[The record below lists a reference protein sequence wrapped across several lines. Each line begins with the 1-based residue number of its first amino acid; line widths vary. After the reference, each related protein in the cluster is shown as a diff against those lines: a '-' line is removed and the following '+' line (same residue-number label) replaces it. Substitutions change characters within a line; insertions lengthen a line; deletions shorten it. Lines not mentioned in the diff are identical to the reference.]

1 MAFSKVAT
9 ATFSIAKELKTFIFV
24 RTGKKLLSIGFIR
37 RNRLAIICGVIL
49 WLAATI
55 SGYFI
60 YDSTRVK
67 YIENLYRQGTSAVKE
82 LAAIS
87 GTHLLENDILKLN
100 AMIRDFLRGKDIEF
114 ITILDH
120 RDFVVAHTRP
130 EMIDQPFYKLS
141 GKKPLDIID
150 GVIISSGTD
159 PEGNEI
165 ILFSKK
171 VEFSGINIGKIH
183 LAFSKTVSDNTLWRY
198 RVFFILGLASVTL
211 SLTIVLLVKDRFTK
225 AKADKFQREVEGMG
239 KIGPYVL
246 RKKIGQGGMAELFLA
261 DYVGEDGFR
270 RTVALKKVL
279 PHLMEYP
286 EFSKMFIREAR
297 VAALLQHPNIVQ
309 VIDYKKIDHTSFMA
323 MEFICGKTLGQLLV
337 KAKERLPYELCIF
350 IILKVCNALHY
361 AHSRKNDE
369 TGEPLN
375 IIHRD
380 ICPQNLLLSYQG
392 EVKLADFGI
401 SKIKSETSLTQPGVI
416 KGKISYI
423 APEQFLGKPL
433 NHQAD
438 IYSLGVVFY
447 EILTGRKLNKF
458 DTETEAFDR
467 VKERDVKNIEGI
479 GEDLPSELNR
489 IVMKCLESDSEL
501 RYESALALKN
511 DLESVKKQY
520 HIVCD
525 ESDLAAYMKEHFKDE
540 AETA

>member
-1 MAFSKVAT
+1 
-9 ATFSIAKELKTFIFV
+9 
-24 RTGKKLLSIGFIR
+24 
-37 RNRLAIICGVIL
+37 
-49 WLAATI
+49 
-55 SGYFI
+55 
-60 YDSTRVK
+60 
-67 YIENLYRQGTSAVKE
+67 
-82 LAAIS
+82 
-87 GTHLLENDILKLN
+87 
-100 AMIRDFLRGKDIEF
+100 
-114 ITILDH
+114 
-120 RDFVVAHTRP
+120 
-130 EMIDQPFYKLS
+130 
-141 GKKPLDIID
+141 
-150 GVIISSGTD
+150 
-159 PEGNEI
+159 
-165 ILFSKK
+165 
-171 VEFSGINIGKIH
+171 
-183 LAFSKTVSDNTLWRY
+183 
-198 RVFFILGLASVTL
+198 
-211 SLTIVLLVKDRFTK
+211 
-225 AKADKFQREVEGMG
+225 
-239 KIGPYVL
+239 VL
-246 RKKIGQGGMAELFLA
+246 RKKIGKGGMAELFLA

-350 IILKVCNALHY
+350 IILKVCSALNY

-380 ICPQNLLLSYQG
+380 VCPQNLLLSYQG

-489 IVMKCLESDSEL
+489 IVMKCLESDPQL